1 MVKAKEQKTC
11 CPKFDPKPWDEKE
24 FVWKN
29 KLFIKDE
36 VKSFMHIP
44 LNIGPVTQKMW
55 RKVKEAKAEMPEG
68 EFILL
73 SYEQSSW
80 KSIQYLSVSKE
91 VPDAENVQL
100 SGTYLTKVF
109 EGPYKEA
116 PNWHREMTNYVKG
129 KGKEVKKIYFYYTT
143 CPKCAKIYG
152 KNYVVAFAEV

>member
-1 MVKAKEQKTC
+1 MAKEQKIC

-24 FVWKN
+24 FIWKD

-44 LNIGPVTQKMW
+44 INMGSIMERMQK
-55 RKVKEAKAEMPEG
+55 KVKTAGAKLEG
-68 EFILL
+68 SEFVLL
-73 SYEQSSW
+73 SDETSSW
-80 KSIQYLSVSKE
+80 KSIQYMAVSKE
-91 VPDAENVQL
+91 VPNAENVQL

-116 PNWHREMTNYVKG
+116 PNWQREMTNYVKG
-129 KGKEVKKIYFYYTT
+129 KDKEIKKIYFYYTT
-143 CPKCAKIYG
+143 CPKCAKKYG